1 MAKKSK
7 RKKGRSLEDLSEAEK
22 TEIYSRAAKLRKA
35 SKNKGNKKDWKQ
47 KLRNGDIDSEFTQEK
62 RTGKGTADLNEWAE
76 KVLAKAGDMKIFDKG
91 FREDLFEADVVS
103 ISRQGGTLLY
113 EGKEYDFMIKPEM
126 FLQQKTELSVG
137 EKVLFSFDKEEHC
150 LLEQALP
157 RTQILSRPDP
167 TCQDVERVIAVN
179 MDVIIIVAAL
189 DSPRLNF
196 NLIDR
201 FLIGIQQTS
210 AKAILCINK
219 YDLLN
224 DDNKEDL
231 VRLEVYEKIGIEVR
245 CCSAETGSGVD
256 ELIGSLKGKT
266 CVFLG
271 TSGVGKSSLL
281 NCIDPSLGL
290 KTQEN
295 RERAA
300 GRGRHTTVMAHMY
313 PVENDIRFIDTPG
326 VREFNF
332 LDLDATEVQYGFQE
346 FVEYLPC
353 KFNNCSHDHEK
364 GCEIKAA
371 VEAGGISEMRYESYK
386 KILYTL
392 DVKRLPP
399 KQRDNLLF

>member
-1 MAKKSK
+1 MAKKNK
-7 RKKGRSLEDLSEAEK
+7 RKKGRSLDDLSEAEK

-35 SKNKGNKKDWKQ
+35 SKSKGSKNEWKQ
-47 KLRNGDIDSEFTQEK
+47 SLRQDNMDGEFSQEK
-62 RTGKGTADLNEWAE
+62 RTGKSSNSLNDWAE
-76 KVLAKAGDMKIFDKG
+76 KALSKAGDMKIFDKEL
-91 FREDLFEADVVS
+91 RVDLKEAIVVS
-103 ISRQGGTLLY
+103 LSRQGGILLY
-113 EGKEYDFMIKPEM
+113 KNKQYDFMIKPEM

-137 EKVLFSFDKEEHC
+137 EKVLFSFDKEDHC
-150 LLEQALP
+150 LLERALP

-167 TCQDVERVIAVN
+167 CKPGVERTIAVN
-179 MDVIIIVAAL
+179 MDVIIIVASL

-201 FLIGIQQTS
+201 FLIGIKQTS
-210 AKAILCINK
+210 AKPVLCINK
-219 YDLLN
+219 FDLLSDASK
-224 DDNKEDL
+224 DDLPLLDIYRNIGVD
-231 VRLEVYEKIGIEVR
+231 VYH
-245 CCSAETGSGVD
+245 CSAETGEGVED
-256 ELIGSLKGKT
+256 LVRTLKGKS

-281 NCIDPSLGL
+281 NCIDPVLNL
-290 KTQEN
+290 KTQET

-313 PVENDIRFIDTPG
+313 QVREDIRFIDTPG

-332 LDLDATEVQYGFQE
+332 LDLDPTEVQYGFQE
-346 FVEYLPC
+346 FEEFLPC

-364 GCEIKAA
+364 GCNIKDA
-371 VEAGGISEMRYESYK
+371 VESGEVSEMRYESYR
-386 KILYTL
+386 KIIQTI